1 MIEGI
6 DYCFI
11 YPKDD
16 NQAVHIKLLNGTY
29 KDTPFPWTQDVLLG
43 SSLWGSLGGGGATCT
58 AKLESF
64 PAVVKPGQNKV
75 TNLGT
80 FTYYVSP

>member
-1 MIEGI
+1 MQNGTLVLTGSSS
-6 DYCFI
+6 YGS
-11 YPKDD
+11 
-16 NQAVHIKLLNGTY
+16 NGTY

-64 PAVVKPGQNKV
+64 PAVVKPGQNKI